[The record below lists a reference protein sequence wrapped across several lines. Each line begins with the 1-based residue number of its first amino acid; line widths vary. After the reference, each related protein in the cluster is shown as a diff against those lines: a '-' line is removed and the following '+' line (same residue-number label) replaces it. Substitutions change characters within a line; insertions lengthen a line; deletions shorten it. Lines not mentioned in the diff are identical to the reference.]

1 MQDRVNEYIH
11 IKFFHPYD
19 NLPITSA
26 DVGFSV
32 YGIKVLVLVSL
43 VNKIQFLVVYV
54 PFVKLEI
61 PVK

>member
-1 MQDRVNEYIH
+1 MIIVLQNSLIH
-11 IKFFHPYD
+11 TNN
-19 NLPITSA
+19 NLPIISA

>member
-1 MQDRVNEYIH
+1 MIIVLQNSLIH
-11 IKFFHPYD
+11 TNI
-19 NLPITSA
+19 NLPIISA
-26 DVGFSV
+26 DVGLSV